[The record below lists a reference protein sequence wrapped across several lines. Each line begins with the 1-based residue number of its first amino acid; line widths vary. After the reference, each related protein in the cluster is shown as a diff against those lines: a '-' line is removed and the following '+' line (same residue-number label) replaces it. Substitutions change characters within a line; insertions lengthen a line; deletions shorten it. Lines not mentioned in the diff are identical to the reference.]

1 MHRRRP
7 DHRRPKVTARGRP
20 DGRPRRPLFRGG
32 EGAISDQ
39 RHTGEATDDGG
50 VRYRLGDF
58 DGPLDLLLHLVRS
71 AQINI
76 WNIPIAGITEQY
88 LAVLDASEDL
98 DLERT
103 TDFYRMA
110 ATLLHIKSR
119 MLLPVGSATGRTDD
133 EEDPRA
139 ELVEQLI
146 EYRRL
151 RLLGDALA
159 DRFEPREWNIAPERR
174 IHVVQE
180 ALEDEDDDDADLD
193 GSIAELLEV
202 YQELRSGIAD
212 AVPFDLDD
220 GVTVAEKVT
229 LLHERLDRQARV
241 RFDVLVRMGSA
252 VELVCVLLAILE
264 VVRAGRARV
273 IQNSPFAEISLVA
286 R

>member
-1 MHRRRP
+1 
-7 DHRRPKVTARGRP
+7 
-20 DGRPRRPLFRGG
+20 
-32 EGAISDQ
+32 
-39 RHTGEATDDGG
+39 
-50 VRYRLGDF
+50 
-58 DGPLDLLLHLVRS
+58 
-71 AQINI
+71 
-76 WNIPIAGITEQY
+76 
-88 LAVLDASEDL
+88 
-98 DLERT
+98 
-103 TDFYRMA
+103 
-110 ATLLHIKSR
+110 
-119 MLLPVGSATGRTDD
+119 
-133 EEDPRA
+133 
-139 ELVEQLI
+139 VEQLI

>member
-1 MHRRRP
+1 M
-7 DHRRPKVTARGRP
+7 
-20 DGRPRRPLFRGG
+20 
-32 EGAISDQ
+32 
-39 RHTGEATDDGG
+39 
-50 VRYRLGDF
+50 RYRLGDF

-88 LAVLDASEDL
+88 LAVLDASEGL
-98 DLERT
+98 DLERA

-119 MLLPVGSATGRTDD
+119 MLLPVGSSTGRTDD

-151 RLLGDALA
+151 RMLGDALA
-159 DRFEPREWNIAPERR
+159 DRFEPREWNIVPERR
-174 IHVVQE
+174 IHAAQE
-180 ALEDEDDDDADLD
+180 ALGDDDDEDAELD
-193 GSIAELLEV
+193 GSAAELLEV
-202 YQELRSGIAD
+202 YRELRSGIAE
-212 AVPFDLDD
+212 ALPFDLDD

-229 LLHERLDRQARV
+229 LLHERLDRHTRV
-241 RFDVLVRMGSA
+241 SFDDLVRLGSA

-264 VVRAGRARV
+264 VVKAGRARV
-273 IQNSPFAEISLVA
+273 FQNLPFAEISLVA

>member
-1 MHRRRP
+1 
-7 DHRRPKVTARGRP
+7 
-20 DGRPRRPLFRGG
+20 
-32 EGAISDQ
+32 
-39 RHTGEATDDGG
+39 

-151 RLLGDALA
+151 RMLGDALA
-159 DRFEPREWNIAPERR
+159 DRFEPREWNIVPERR
-174 IHVVQE
+174 IHAAQE
-180 ALEDEDDDDADLD
+180 ALDDDDEDAELD
-193 GSIAELLEV
+193 GSAAELLEV
-202 YQELRSGIAD
+202 YRELRSGIAE
-212 AVPFDLDD
+212 ALPFDLDD

>member
-1 MHRRRP
+1 
-7 DHRRPKVTARGRP
+7 
-20 DGRPRRPLFRGG
+20 
-32 EGAISDQ
+32 
-39 RHTGEATDDGG
+39 

-119 MLLPVGSATGRTDD
+119 MLLPVGSSTGRTDD

-151 RLLGDALA
+151 RMLGDALA
-159 DRFEPREWNIAPERR
+159 DRFEPREWNIVPERR
-174 IHVVQE
+174 IHAAQE
-180 ALEDEDDDDADLD
+180 ALDDDDEDAELD
-193 GSIAELLEV
+193 GSAAELLEV
-202 YQELRSGIAD
+202 YRELRSGIAE
-212 AVPFDLDD
+212 ALAFDLDD